1 MRKPSTS
8 AGPALPAT
16 RPGAPHDPPDI
27 IKAAMRPGDVLTTP
41 ARRLV
46 KPTTPRT
53 VHLLNIPALAAP
65 VQAEATTEA
74 DFVRLAALCPAVKH
88 IAAQPCTLLLGDQTY
103 TPDYRVECHSGAV
116 SYWEIKLEKRFDD
129 YRALFNQAAQYLH
142 DRGDRFYAVSNVS
155 LRVGGRHQHAEL
167 LHRYGKSEP
176 EEAAVARALSEA
188 RAHPYGYSAVR
199 LAVRARVPLELIYH
213 LLARRRL
220 TFKRRIGEADL
231 ITLPEF
237 LEKQDDLLL
246 ASWLDVSPWRTNA
259 GIDARTAGRQARP

>member
-1 MRKPSTS
+1 MRKSSTS
-8 AGPALPAT
+8 AGPTMPATRTSAPPIPPEVISAALRPGEALPA
-16 RPGAPHDPPDI
+16 
-27 IKAAMRPGDVLTTP
+27 P
-41 ARRLV
+41 ARRLI

-88 IAAQPCTLLLGDQTY
+88 IAAQPCTLALGSQTY
-103 TPDYRVECHSGAV
+103 TPDYRVECHNGSV
-116 SYWEIKLEKRFDD
+116 SYWEVKLEKRFDD
-129 YRALFNQAAQYLH
+129 YRALFNEAAQYLH
-142 DRGDRFYAVSNVS
+142 QRGERFYAVSNVS
-155 LRVGGRHQHAEL
+155 LRLGGRHRHAEL
-167 LHRYGKSEP
+167 LHRYGKAEP
-176 EEAAVARALSEA
+176 DKTDVARVLSEA
-188 RAHPYGYSAVR
+188 SAHSHGYSAVR

-220 TFKRRIGEADL
+220 TFKRRIGESDL

-259 GIDARTAGRQARP
+259 GAGARTAGRQASP

>member
-8 AGPALPAT
+8 AGPAVPAT
-16 RPGAPHDPPDI
+16 RPGAPNDPPDVI
-27 IKAAMRPGDVLTTP
+27 SGAMRPADVLPTP

-74 DFVRLAALCPAVKH
+74 DFVRLAALCPVVKH
-88 IAAQPCTLLLGDQTY
+88 IAAQPCTLLLGGQAY
-103 TPDYRVECHSGAV
+103 TPDYRVDCHSGAV
-116 SYWEIKLEKRFDD
+116 SYWEVKLEKRFDD
-129 YRALFNQAAQYLH
+129 YRTLFNQAAQCLH
-142 DRGDRFYAVSNVS
+142 ERGERFYAISNVS
-155 LRVGGRHQHAEL
+155 LRVGGQHQHAEL
-167 LHRYGKSEP
+167 LHRYGKAEP
-176 EEAAVARALSEA
+176 DEADAERVLSEV
-188 RAHPYGYSAVR
+188 RAHPQGYSAVR

-259 GIDARTAGRQARP
+259 GTDARAAGRQTRP

>member
-8 AGPALPAT
+8 AGPTVPAT
-16 RPGAPHDPPDI
+16 RTSAPELPPDVI
-27 IKAAMRPGDVLTTP
+27 HAAMRRGDVLHVP

-74 DFVRLAALCPAVKH
+74 DFVRLAALCPAVKQ
-88 IAAQPCTLLLGDQTY
+88 IVAQPCTLLFDGRAY
-103 TPDYRVECHSGAV
+103 TPDYRVECHGGAV
-116 SYWEIKLEKRFDD
+116 SYWEVKLEKRFDD

-142 DRGDRFYAVSNVS
+142 HRGERFYAISNVS
-155 LRVGGRHQHAEL
+155 LRFRGQHLHAEL
-167 LHRYGKSEP
+167 LHRYGKAAPP
-176 EEAAVARALSEA
+176 EDDVSRVLAEV
-188 RAHPYGYSAVR
+188 RAHPHGYSAVR
-199 LAVRARVPLELIYH
+199 LAARARAPLELIYH

-259 GIDARTAGRQARP
+259 GIDARATGRQARP

>member
-8 AGPALPAT
+8 AGMTTPAT
-16 RPGAPHDPPDI
+16 RASAPDDRPDGIRAATRPPDVFTAPI
-27 IKAAMRPGDVLTTP
+27 
-41 ARRLV
+41 RRLI

-53 VHLLNIPALAAP
+53 VHLLNISALAAP

-74 DFVRLAALCPAVKH
+74 DFVRLAALCPTVKH
-88 IAAQPCTLLLGDQTY
+88 IAAQPCTLLLSGQEY
-103 TPDYRVECHSGAV
+103 TPDYRVECYSGAV
-116 SYWEIKLEKRFDD
+116 SYWEVKLEKRFND

-142 DRGDRFYAVSNVS
+142 EQGERFYAISNVS
-155 LRVGGRHQHAEL
+155 LRFRGHHLHAEL
-167 LHRYGKSEP
+167 LHRYGKAEP
-176 EEAAVARALSEA
+176 AEVDVARVLTEA
-188 RAHPYGYSAVR
+188 RGHPNGCSAVR
-199 LAVRARVPLELIYH
+199 LAARARAPLELIYH

-237 LEKQDDLLL
+237 LEKEDDLLL

-259 GIDARTAGRQARP
+259 GTHARAAGRQAGP